1 MTVGLIITLADV
13 LIFRG
18 QIFACTE
25 MKLQEYLLD
34 VDKIDNGFQTAS
46 HHVHFEMLDFTVYV
60 IQYKLMTPIFCHI
73 SY

>member
-13 LIFRG
+13 LIVRG

-25 MKLQEYLLD
+25 MKLQEYLQD
-34 VDKIDNGFQTAS
+34 GDKLDNGFQTAS
-46 HHVHFEMLDFTVYV
+46 NHVHFEMLDFTVYV
-60 IQYKLMTPIFCHI
+60 IQYKLMTPIWCHI